1 MNGPTAPPIDGVLVI
16 DKPRG
21 PTSHDVVAA
30 VRRAFGIPRVGHAG
44 TLDPM
49 ATGVLPLLLGR
60 ATRLAQ
66 FLSAARK
73 TYTAVVRFGWATDTC
88 DAMGVPLGE
97 ARDGV
102 APDLGR
108 LREALERFT
117 GDLHQRPPAFSAKKV
132 QGRRS
137 YELARRD
144 RAVELPPVPV
154 TVHELTLERV
164 EGDLATLHVTASA
177 GFYVRSLARDLG
189 EALGTGAHLAA
200 LRRTA
205 SGEFTIDGA
214 VALEHAL
221 ADLEAARRAAR
232 PLRDLLLDCPAVRL
246 TRREVEAVCH
256 GRDVAAAERGQQA
269 LGTGVVRLLAPDG
282 GLVAIARAHSPGV
295 LHPAVVLM

>member
-1 MNGPTAPPIDGVLVI
+1 MSGSTAAPLDGVLVI

-30 VRRAFGIPRVGHAG
+30 VRRALGVSRVGHAG

-73 TYTAVVRFGWATDTC
+73 TYTATVRFGWATDTC
-88 DAMGVPLGE
+88 DAMGAPLG
-97 ARDGV
+97 DGGEGV
-102 APDLGR
+102 TPDPDR
-108 LREALERFT
+108 LRDALERFT

-164 EGDLATLHVTASA
+164 EGDLATMHVTASA

-205 SGEFTIDGA
+205 SGEFTIEA
-214 VALEHAL
+214 ALALEHAL
-221 ADLEAARRAAR
+221 ADPDAARRAIR
-232 PLRDLLLDCPAVRL
+232 PLHDLLLDCPAVRL
-246 TRREVEAVCH
+246 TRTEVEAVRH
-256 GRDVAAAERGQQA
+256 GRDVAAAEPGARA
-269 LGTGVVRLLAPDG
+269 FGTGAVRLLAPDG
-282 GLVAIARAHSPGV
+282 ALVAIARIRSPGV